1 MSLSAL
7 SEHEAWLH
15 CFLTP
20 GLGVTRFLRLLLAF
34 GSPHAALAATLA
46 QLAPLLTRS
55 VAESLLCGDTAAER
69 AKVAVW
75 LAADP
80 RHTLLTLS
88 DADYPPSLLHT
99 PTPPPLLF
107 LKGERALLA
116 RPMLAM
122 VGSRAATQQ
131 GERHAEAF
139 AEALSQTG
147 LTVVSGLAAGID
159 GAAHR
164 GALRGAGA
172 TIAVIGTGI
181 DRIYPAGHAAL
192 ARQIAAEGLIISEF
206 PLGMRPLAANF
217 PRRIRLIAGLAQGC
231 LVVEANI
238 ESGSLI
244 TGRLAAEYGR
254 EVFALPGSVHSPQA
268 RGCHR
273 LIREGATL
281 VETVEDILSALPRY
295 VLPLPVVTAEATPL
309 AVGEGASSE
318 AIAPL
323 DASTD
328 SAEEAALFA
337 VLGFDPL
344 DVDSLCQQLGL
355 TAHALSAMLLRL
367 ELVGKVESLPGGR
380 YQRLIPSP

>member
-1 MSLSAL
+1 
-7 SEHEAWLH
+7 
-15 CFLTP
+15 
-20 GLGVTRFLRLLLAF
+20 
-34 GSPHAALAATLA
+34 
-46 QLAPLLTRS
+46 
-55 VAESLLCGDTAAER
+55 
-69 AKVAVW
+69 
-75 LAADP
+75 
-80 RHTLLTLS
+80 
-88 DADYPPSLLHT
+88 
-99 PTPPPLLF
+99 
-107 LKGERALLA
+107 
-116 RPMLAM
+116 
-122 VGSRAATQQ
+122 
-131 GERHAEAF
+131 
-139 AEALSQTG
+139 
-147 LTVVSGLAAGID
+147 
-159 GAAHR
+159 
-164 GALRGAGA
+164 
-172 TIAVIGTGI
+172 
-181 DRIYPAGHAAL
+181 
-192 ARQIAAEGLIISEF
+192 
-206 PLGMRPLAANF
+206 MRPLAANF
-217 PRRIRLIAGLAQGC
+217 PRRNRLIAGLAQGC